1 MNKNHQ
7 SKISHNKY
15 RNTGILFELLIRK
28 ITADTMSNQDSKA
41 VTLIKKYF
49 VNTEIAKEN
58 KMYQMIYKSHNL
70 SSVKAETTISTIL
83 EVNKSLNQI
92 KLSKE
97 KYNLIKEIKATFDI
111 EDFFKAK
118 ISNYKLLS
126 STYTLLEANSSP
138 LKNFETIIN
147 SKLNIIEHI
156 TLQDLTLN
164 TTSNS
169 DEYTQM
175 DKGTRALVY
184 KIMLEKFNTKF
195 DNLSHEQKEV
205 LKEYINNISNTTRLK
220 TFINSKFTS
229 LKESLFNSLPKIE
242 DPTLKIK
249 LKEIINLINP
259 ILESKILKDD
269 NIVALLQYQELHSEL
284 KKIHNA
290 KG

>member
-1 MNKNHQ
+1 MAQIK
-7 SKISHNKY
+7 HNKY
-15 RNTGILFELLIRK
+15 RNTGILFELLVRK

-49 VNTEIAKEN
+49 VNTELAKEN
-58 KMYQMIYKSHNL
+58 KIYQMVSKSHNL
-70 SSVKAETTISTIL
+70 SSVKAETTLSTIL
-83 EVNKSLNQI
+83 EINKSLNQP
-92 KLSKE
+92 KLAKE
-97 KYNLIKEIKATFDI
+97 KYNLIKEIKAVFDL

-126 STYTLLEANSSP
+126 STYTLLEANASP

-156 TLQDLTLN
+156 SLQDLTLN
-164 TTSNS
+164 ETPQS

-195 DNLSHEQKEV
+195 DNLSHDQKEV

-220 TFINSKFTS
+220 TFIDSKFTS
-229 LKESLFNSLPKIE
+229 LKESLTKALPKIE
-242 DPTLKIK
+242 DATAKIK
-249 LKEIINLINP
+249 VKEVINLINP
-259 ILESKILKDD
+259 ILESKTLKDD

>member
-1 MNKNHQ
+1 MAQIK
-7 SKISHNKY
+7 HNKY
-15 RNTGILFELLIRK
+15 RNTGILFELLVRK

-41 VTLIKKYF
+41 VTLIKKHF
-49 VNTEIAKEN
+49 VNTELAKEN
-58 KMYQMIYKSHNL
+58 KIYQMVSKSHNL
-70 SSVKAETTISTIL
+70 SSVKAETTLSTIL
-83 EVNKSLNQI
+83 EINKSLDQT

-97 KYNLIKEIKATFDI
+97 KYNLIKEIKSVFDI

-126 STYTLLEANSSP
+126 STYTLLEANASP

-156 TLQDLTLN
+156 SLQDLTLN
-164 TTSNS
+164 ESPQS

-195 DNLSHEQKEV
+195 DNLSHDQKEV

-220 TFINSKFTS
+220 SFIDSKFTS
-229 LKESLFNSLPKIE
+229 LKESLLKSLPKIE
-242 DPTLKIK
+242 DATAKIK
-249 LKEIINLINP
+249 VKEVINLINP

-269 NIVALLQYQELHSEL
+269 NIIALLQYQELHSEL

>member
-1 MNKNHQ
+1 MAQIK
-7 SKISHNKY
+7 HNKY
-15 RNTGILFELLIRK
+15 RNTGILFELLVRK

-41 VTLIKKYF
+41 VTLIKKHF
-49 VNTEIAKEN
+49 VNTELAKEN
-58 KMYQMIYKSHNL
+58 KIYQMVSKSHNL
-70 SSVKAETTISTIL
+70 SSVKAETTLSTIL
-83 EVNKSLNQI
+83 EINKSLDQT

-97 KYNLIKEIKATFDI
+97 KYNLIKEIKAVFDI

-126 STYTLLEANSSP
+126 STYTLLEANASP

-156 TLQDLTLN
+156 SLQDLTLN
-164 TTSNS
+164 ESPQS

-195 DNLSHEQKEV
+195 DNLSHDQKEV

-220 TFINSKFTS
+220 TFIDSKFTI
-229 LKESLFNSLPKIE
+229 LKESLVKSLLKIE
-242 DPTLKIK
+242 DATTKIK
-249 LKEIINLINP
+249 VKEVINLINP
-259 ILESKILKDD
+259 ILESKTLKDD

>member
-1 MNKNHQ
+1 MAQIK
-7 SKISHNKY
+7 HNKY
-15 RNTGILFELLIRK
+15 RNTGILFELLVRK

-41 VTLIKKYF
+41 VTLIKKHF
-49 VNTEIAKEN
+49 VNTELAKEN
-58 KMYQMIYKSHNL
+58 KIYQMISKSHNL
-70 SSVKAETTISTIL
+70 SSVKAETTLSTIL
-83 EVNKSLNQI
+83 EINKSLDQT
-92 KLSKE
+92 KLAKE
-97 KYNLIKEIKATFDI
+97 KYNLIKEIKSVFDI

-126 STYTLLEANSSP
+126 STYTLLEANASP

-156 TLQDLTLN
+156 SLQDLTLN
-164 TTSNS
+164 ESPQS

-195 DNLSHEQKEV
+195 DNLSHDQKEV

-220 TFINSKFTS
+220 SFIDSRFTS
-229 LKESLFNSLPKIE
+229 LKESLLKALPKIE
-242 DPTLKIK
+242 DATAKIK
-249 LKEIINLINP
+249 VNEVINLINP
-259 ILESKILKDD
+259 ILESKTLKDD
-269 NIVALLQYQELHSEL
+269 NIIALLQYQELHSEL

>member
-1 MNKNHQ
+1 MAQIK
-7 SKISHNKY
+7 HNKY
-15 RNTGILFELLIRK
+15 RNTGILFELLVRK

-41 VTLIKKYF
+41 VTLIKKHF
-49 VNTEIAKEN
+49 VNTELAKEN
-58 KMYQMIYKSHNL
+58 KIYQMISKSHNL
-70 SSVKAETTISTIL
+70 SPVKAETTLSTIL
-83 EVNKSLNQI
+83 EINKSLDQT

-97 KYNLIKEIKATFDI
+97 KYNLIKEIKSVFDI

-126 STYTLLEANSSP
+126 STYTLLEANASP

-156 TLQDLTLN
+156 SLQDLTLN
-164 TTSNS
+164 ETPQS

-184 KIMLEKFNTKF
+184 KIMLEKINNKF
-195 DNLSHEQKEV
+195 DNLSHDQKEV

-220 TFINSKFTS
+220 TFIDSKFKS
-229 LKESLFNSLPKIE
+229 LKESLIKSLPKIE
-242 DPTLKIK
+242 DATAKIK
-249 LKEIINLINP
+249 VKEVINLINP

>member
-1 MNKNHQ
+1 MAQIK
-7 SKISHNKY
+7 HNKY
-15 RNTGILFELLIRK
+15 RNTGILFELLVRK
-28 ITADTMSNQDSKA
+28 ITADTMSNHDSKA
-41 VTLIKKYF
+41 VTLIKKHF
-49 VNTEIAKEN
+49 VNTELAKEN
-58 KMYQMIYKSHNL
+58 KIYQMVSKSHNL
-70 SSVKAETTISTIL
+70 SSVKAETTLSTIL
-83 EVNKSLNQI
+83 EINKSLDQT
-92 KLSKE
+92 KLAKE
-97 KYNLIKEIKATFDI
+97 KYNLIKEIKAVFDI

-126 STYTLLEANSSP
+126 STYTLLEANASP

-156 TLQDLTLN
+156 SLQDLTLN
-164 TTSNS
+164 ESPQS

-195 DNLSHEQKEV
+195 DNLSHDQKEV

-220 TFINSKFTS
+220 SFIDSKFTS
-229 LKESLFNSLPKIE
+229 LKESLLKSLPKIE
-242 DPTLKIK
+242 DATAKIK
-249 LKEIINLINP
+249 VNEVINLINP

-269 NIVALLQYQELHSEL
+269 NIIALLQYQELHSEL

>member
-1 MNKNHQ
+1 MAQIK
-7 SKISHNKY
+7 HNKY
-15 RNTGILFELLIRK
+15 RNTGILFELLVRK

-41 VTLIKKYF
+41 VTLIKKHF
-49 VNTEIAKEN
+49 VNTELAKEN
-58 KMYQMIYKSHNL
+58 KIYQMISKSHNL
-70 SSVKAETTISTIL
+70 SSVKAETTLSTIL
-83 EVNKSLNQI
+83 EINKSLDQT
-92 KLSKE
+92 KLAKE
-97 KYNLIKEIKATFDI
+97 KYNLIKEIKSVFDI

-126 STYTLLEANSSP
+126 STYTLLEANASP

-156 TLQDLTLN
+156 SLQDLTLN
-164 TTSNS
+164 ESSQS

-195 DNLSHEQKEV
+195 DNLSHDQKEV

-220 TFINSKFTS
+220 SFIDSKFTS
-229 LKESLFNSLPKIE
+229 LKESLLKALPKIE
-242 DPTLKIK
+242 DATAKIK
-249 LKEIINLINP
+249 VNEVINLINP
-259 ILESKILKDD
+259 ILESKTLKDD
-269 NIVALLQYQELHSEL
+269 NIIALLQYQELHSEL

>member
-1 MNKNHQ
+1 MAQIK
-7 SKISHNKY
+7 HNKY
-15 RNTGILFELLIRK
+15 RNTGILFELLVRK

-41 VTLIKKYF
+41 VTLIKKHF
-49 VNTEIAKEN
+49 VNTELAKEN
-58 KMYQMIYKSHNL
+58 KIYQMVSKSHNL
-70 SSVKAETTISTIL
+70 SSVKAETTLSTIL
-83 EVNKSLNQI
+83 EINKSLDQT

-97 KYNLIKEIKATFDI
+97 KYNLIKEIKAVFDI

-126 STYTLLEANSSP
+126 STYTLLEANASP

-156 TLQDLTLN
+156 SLQDLTLN
-164 TTSNS
+164 ESPQS

-195 DNLSHEQKEV
+195 DNLSHDQKEV

-220 TFINSKFTS
+220 TFIDSKFTI
-229 LKESLFNSLPKIE
+229 LKESLLKALPKIE
-242 DPTLKIK
+242 DATAKIK
-249 LKEIINLINP
+249 VKEVINLINP

>member
-1 MNKNHQ
+1 MAQIK
-7 SKISHNKY
+7 HNKY
-15 RNTGILFELLIRK
+15 RNTGILFELLVRK

-41 VTLIKKYF
+41 VTLIKKHF
-49 VNTEIAKEN
+49 VNTELAKEN
-58 KMYQMIYKSHNL
+58 KIYQMISKSHNL
-70 SSVKAETTISTIL
+70 SSVKAETTLSTIL
-83 EVNKSLNQI
+83 EINKSLDQT
-92 KLSKE
+92 KLTKE
-97 KYNLIKEIKATFDI
+97 KYNLIKEIKAVFDI

-126 STYTLLEANSSP
+126 STYTLLEANASP

-156 TLQDLTLN
+156 SLQDLTLN
-164 TTSNS
+164 ESPQS

-195 DNLSHEQKEV
+195 GNLSHDQKEV

-220 TFINSKFTS
+220 TFIDSKFTS
-229 LKESLFNSLPKIE
+229 LKESLSKALPKIE
-242 DPTLKIK
+242 DATAKIK
-249 LKEIINLINP
+249 VKEVINLINP
-259 ILESKILKDD
+259 ILESKTLKDD

>member
-1 MNKNHQ
+1 MAQIK
-7 SKISHNKY
+7 HNKY
-15 RNTGILFELLIRK
+15 RNTGILFELLVRK

-49 VNTEIAKEN
+49 VNTELAKEN
-58 KMYQMIYKSHNL
+58 KIYQMVSKSHNL
-70 SSVKAETTISTIL
+70 SSVKAETTLSTIL
-83 EVNKSLNQI
+83 EINKSLNQT

-97 KYNLIKEIKATFDI
+97 KYNLIKEIKSVFDI

-126 STYTLLEANSSP
+126 STYTLLEANASP

-156 TLQDLTLN
+156 SLQDLTLN
-164 TTSNS
+164 ETPQS

-195 DNLSHEQKEV
+195 DNLSHDQKEV

-220 TFINSKFTS
+220 TFIDSKFKS
-229 LKESLFNSLPKIE
+229 LKELLVKSLPKIE
-242 DPTLKIK
+242 DATTKIK
-249 LKEIINLINP
+249 VKEVINLINP

-290 KG
+290 KR

>member
-1 MNKNHQ
+1 MAQIK
-7 SKISHNKY
+7 HNKY
-15 RNTGILFELLIRK
+15 RNTGILFELLVRK
-28 ITADTMSNQDSKA
+28 ITADTMSNHDSKA
-41 VTLIKKYF
+41 VTLIKKHF
-49 VNTEIAKEN
+49 VNTELAKEN
-58 KMYQMIYKSHNL
+58 KIYQMISKSHNL
-70 SSVKAETTISTIL
+70 SSVKAETTLSTIL
-83 EVNKSLNQI
+83 EINKSLDQT
-92 KLSKE
+92 KLAKE
-97 KYNLIKEIKATFDI
+97 KYNLIKEIKSVFDI

-126 STYTLLEANSSP
+126 STYTLLEANASP

-156 TLQDLTLN
+156 SLQDLTLN
-164 TTSNS
+164 ESPQS

-195 DNLSHEQKEV
+195 DNLSHDQKEV

-220 TFINSKFTS
+220 SFIDSKFTS
-229 LKESLFNSLPKIE
+229 LKESLLKSLPKIE
-242 DPTLKIK
+242 DATAKIK
-249 LKEIINLINP
+249 VKEVINLINP

-269 NIVALLQYQELHSEL
+269 NIIALLQYQELHSEL

>member
-1 MNKNHQ
+1 MAQIK
-7 SKISHNKY
+7 HNKY
-15 RNTGILFELLIRK
+15 RNTGILFELLVRK

-41 VTLIKKYF
+41 VTLIKKHF
-49 VNTEIAKEN
+49 VNTELAKEN
-58 KMYQMIYKSHNL
+58 KIYQMISKSHNL
-70 SSVKAETTISTIL
+70 SSVKAETTLSTIL
-83 EVNKSLNQI
+83 EINKSLDQT

-97 KYNLIKEIKATFDI
+97 KYNLIKEIKAVFDI

-126 STYTLLEANSSP
+126 STYTLLEANASP

-156 TLQDLTLN
+156 SLQDLTLN
-164 TTSNS
+164 ESPQS

-195 DNLSHEQKEV
+195 DNLSHDQKEV

-220 TFINSKFTS
+220 TFIDSKFTS
-229 LKESLFNSLPKIE
+229 LKESLLKSLPKIE
-242 DPTLKIK
+242 DATAKIK
-249 LKEIINLINP
+249 VKEVINLINP
-259 ILESKILKDD
+259 ILESKTLKDD

>member
-1 MNKNHQ
+1 MAQIK
-7 SKISHNKY
+7 HNKY
-15 RNTGILFELLIRK
+15 RNTGILFELLVRK

-41 VTLIKKYF
+41 VTLIKKHF
-49 VNTEIAKEN
+49 VNTELAKEN
-58 KMYQMIYKSHNL
+58 KIYQMVSKSHNL
-70 SSVKAETTISTIL
+70 SSVKAETTLSTIL
-83 EVNKSLNQI
+83 EINKSLDQT
-92 KLSKE
+92 KLAKE
-97 KYNLIKEIKATFDI
+97 KYNLIKEIKSVFDI

-126 STYTLLEANSSP
+126 STYTLLEANASP

-156 TLQDLTLN
+156 SLQDLTLN
-164 TTSNS
+164 ESPQS

-195 DNLSHEQKEV
+195 DNLSHDQKEV

-220 TFINSKFTS
+220 SFIDSKFTS
-229 LKESLFNSLPKIE
+229 LKESLLKSLPKIE
-242 DPTLKIK
+242 DATAKIK
-249 LKEIINLINP
+249 VKEVINLINP

-269 NIVALLQYQELHSEL
+269 NIIALLQYQELHSEL

>member
-1 MNKNHQ
+1 MAQIK
-7 SKISHNKY
+7 HNKY
-15 RNTGILFELLIRK
+15 RNTGILFELLVRK

-41 VTLIKKYF
+41 VTLIKKHF
-49 VNTEIAKEN
+49 VNTELAKEN
-58 KMYQMIYKSHNL
+58 KIYQMVSKSHNL
-70 SSVKAETTISTIL
+70 SSVKAETTLSTIL
-83 EVNKSLNQI
+83 EINKSLDQT

-97 KYNLIKEIKATFDI
+97 KYNLIKEIKAVFDI

-126 STYTLLEANSSP
+126 STYTLLEANTSP

-156 TLQDLTLN
+156 SLQDLTLN
-164 TTSNS
+164 ESPQS

-195 DNLSHEQKEV
+195 DNLSHDQKEV

-220 TFINSKFTS
+220 TFIDSKFTS
-229 LKESLFNSLPKIE
+229 LKESLLKSLPKIE
-242 DPTLKIK
+242 DATAKIK
-249 LKEIINLINP
+249 VKEVINLINP
-259 ILESKILKDD
+259 ILESKTLKDD

>member
-1 MNKNHQ
+1 MAQIK
-7 SKISHNKY
+7 HNKY
-15 RNTGILFELLIRK
+15 RNTGILFELLVRK

-41 VTLIKKYF
+41 VTLIKKHF
-49 VNTEIAKEN
+49 VNTELAKEN
-58 KMYQMIYKSHNL
+58 KIYQMVSKSHNL
-70 SSVKAETTISTIL
+70 SSVKAETTLSTIL
-83 EVNKSLNQI
+83 EINKSLDQT
-92 KLSKE
+92 KLAKE
-97 KYNLIKEIKATFDI
+97 KYNLIKEIKAVFDI

-126 STYTLLEANSSP
+126 STYTLLEANASP

-156 TLQDLTLN
+156 SLQDLTLN
-164 TTSNS
+164 ESPQS

-195 DNLSHEQKEV
+195 DNLSHDQKEV

-220 TFINSKFTS
+220 TFIDSKFTI
-229 LKESLFNSLPKIE
+229 LKESLLKALPKIE
-242 DPTLKIK
+242 DATAKIK
-249 LKEIINLINP
+249 VKEVINLINP